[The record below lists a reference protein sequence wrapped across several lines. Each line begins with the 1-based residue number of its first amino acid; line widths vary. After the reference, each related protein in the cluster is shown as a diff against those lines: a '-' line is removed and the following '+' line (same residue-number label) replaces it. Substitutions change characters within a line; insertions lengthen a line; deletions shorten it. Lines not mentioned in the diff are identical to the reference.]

1 MGVGAAANLKFTDL
15 RIYKVRDVA
24 GRPLPVGVGAAGGGD
39 GVRHG
44 RPARRGGAA
53 LRAGGAQWGEAA
65 APCYTTHARTHVRAR
80 KHTPRLLCV
89 AAKIMV
95 AEAPC

>member
-1 MGVGAAANLKFTDL
+1 MKKFTDL
-15 RIYKVRDVA
+15 RIYKIRDVT
-24 GRPLPVGVGAAGGGD
+24 GRPLSVGVGAAGGGD

-53 LRAGGAQWGEAA
+53 LRAGGEQWGEAA
-65 APCYTTHARTHVRAR
+65 PPCYTAHARTHARAR

-89 AAKIMV
+89 AA
-95 AEAPC
+95 